1 MLDLPNYI
9 LHTIKTIEFL
19 LKNKLLS
26 VIKQEKS

>member
-9 LHTIKTIEFL
+9 LHTIKTIEVL